1 MAAAQKDRSRS
12 PRAAPARNPDE
23 AAEEIPKLETHLQL
37 LEAYLKDLRKLP
49 ACQQTLLDFQE
60 ELAEKARS
68 MVKEHTDKIGQN
80 PYIFDTVK

>member
-1 MAAAQKDRSRS
+1 MATAQKDRSRS

-23 AAEEIPKLETHLQL
+23 AAEEIPLLETRLQL
-37 LEAYLKDLRKLP
+37 LEAYLKDLRKLQ
-49 ACQQTLLDFQE
+49 ACQQTLDFSE

-80 PYIFDTVK
+80 PDIFDTRK